1 MTQEN
6 KNQSIRIQIVAI
18 TYDGTNLL
26 WDENKRDFVGFEKD
40 VPETDLNELEL
51 AQFFA
56 SKHCSNISEVWAE
69 FINLETNELTNIVKK
84 SSEGFFPF

>member
-6 KNQSIRIQIVAI
+6 KNQSVRIQIVAI

-26 WDENKRDFVGFEKD
+26 WDENKRDFVGFDKD

-69 FINLETNELTNIVKK
+69 YIDTETNELKHVVKK
-84 SSEGFFPF
+84 TFDGEFPF